1 MLMGLECSLTRA
13 SPGHSRLPIL
23 SHSTLKVIFSKDP
36 LPVPTASLRALPARL
51 TQQTRLTLGFRDG
64 HFPSGGPGLLMQT
77 RALPP
82 ENDLLEEAPDRELGS
97 TTENT
102 LSFPQAADA

>member
-1 MLMGLECSLTRA
+1 MTFGAPEVTSSLSFGGGSAFT
-13 SPGHSRLPIL
+13 
-23 SHSTLKVIFSKDP
+23 FSC
-36 LPVPTASLRALPARL
+36 
-51 TQQTRLTLGFRDG
+51 LTLGFRDG